1 MFAYHMPLATFARQG
16 KSPPTRRISGHLS
29 NRCVS
34 GFFRLAFETMKN
46 NIAGK
51 VLFAFFVAVLL
62 VLTMHKAAAADLGVL
77 PALPATDKDLR
88 LVRCENMK
96 DLLIERPQSQR
107 LLNEKVTRY
116 LSEAAQGFWQWHQEL
131 AVYEGKTNAWSIG
144 FFQPLRDS
152 EENLELSS
160 QAVYT
165 TSGGEEEWLADV
177 RTQIEACYPESD
189 ARQQVIEKL
198 DQYTDMQ
205 AEHLPAVAD
214 FLSTMK
220 MRLKDWLVVWE
231 KLEGTTEALPVG
243 YFEPLT
249 TESEIFREA
258 ADLARENASFVEEQ
272 YTLFLQD
279 FLALAGLTAPQVD

>member
-1 MFAYHMPLATFARQG
+1 
-16 KSPPTRRISGHLS
+16 
-29 NRCVS
+29 
-34 GFFRLAFETMKN
+34 MKN

-51 VLFAFFVAVLL
+51 VMFAFFVAVLL

-77 PALPATDKDLR
+77 PALPATEKDLR
-88 LVRCENMK
+88 LVRCENIN
-96 DLLIERPQSQR
+96 DLLLERPQAQR
-107 LLNEKVTRY
+107 LLTEKVTRY
-116 LSEAAQGFWQWHQEL
+116 LSGAAQRFWQWNQVLVGLEGQPTDW
-131 AVYEGKTNAWSIG
+131 AVG
-144 FFQPLRDS
+144 FFQPLRAS

-160 QAVYT
+160 EAVYT

-189 ARQQVIEKL
+189 TRDQVIEKL
-198 DQYTDMQ
+198 DLYAEMQ

-220 MRLKDWLVVWE
+220 MRLRDWLAVWE

-258 ADLARENASFVEEQ
+258 ADLTRENASFVEKQ
-272 YTLFLQD
+272 YALFLQD
-279 FLALAGLTAPQVD
+279 FLALAGVTPPLVD